1 MTAVASRAGGRVAR
15 LLVAL
20 ALGLAGALAA
30 PPAGAGRDEPWPD
43 YAVLMED
50 GDFEVR
56 LYAPHVIASYTKRAT
71 YRRAVNEGYI
81 RLERYFTGEN
91 TVPEAMP
98 IAPPIMVR
106 DDGAEGWT
114 TILVLP
120 PEYRVETAPRP
131 NDQRIRVVELPERRV
146 AAVRFRGR
154 LGERV
159 MRREVARLRAW
170 LAARGLAHRG
180 DFTMASYDPPWKP
193 SSLRRAAVLVTLR

>member
-1 MTAVASRAGGRVAR
+1 MRGALQARGRAVQ
-15 LLVAL
+15 LFLAL
-20 ALGLAGALAA
+20 ALMVGAALAVQ
-30 PPAGAGRDEPWPD
+30 PATAGRDDSWPRFE
-43 YAVLMED
+43 VLSKD

-71 YRRAVNEGYI
+71 YKRAVNEGYI

-91 TVPEAMP
+91 SGPEPMP

-131 NDQRIRVVELPERRV
+131 NDQRVRVVELPERRV
-146 AAVRFRGR
+146 AAVRFKGK

-159 MRREVARLRAW
+159 MREQVARLKAW
-170 LAARGLAHRG
+170 LEARGLAHRG
-180 DFTMASYDPPWKP
+180 DFTMASYDPPWKI
-193 SSLRRAAVLVTLR
+193 SSLRRAAILVTLR